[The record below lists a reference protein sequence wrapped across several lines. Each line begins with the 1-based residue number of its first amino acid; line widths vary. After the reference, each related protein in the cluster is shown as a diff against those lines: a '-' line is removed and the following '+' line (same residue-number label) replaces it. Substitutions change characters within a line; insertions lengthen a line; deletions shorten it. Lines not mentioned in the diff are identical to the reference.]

1 VKKHTSWQPDA
12 TQELLLKA
20 ALMPPEAAVDC
31 WQRWQGRTDIEKL
44 DYASF
49 RLLPLLYKN
58 LQSAGVEA
66 AALARYRS
74 VYRHFW
80 YKNKLYLHRL
90 GGFLERYNH
99 SGASPLLL
107 LKGVPLILN
116 YYADP
121 GLRPMADIDI
131 LISEDDLQAAFAILQ
146 ESGWV
151 AEKQLPERPTSLWL
165 LAERECHFRNREGM
179 EIDLHWNL
187 LQESFQGK
195 DEINACI
202 GRGREVSISA
212 GIALVPDATDL
223 FYHVLIHGVR
233 WNSVHPLRWIPDVKV
248 ILERDGEQI
257 EWNRIIDMARRDH
270 LVLRLKWAIQY
281 LLVLGMGNLIPSMS
295 RRIIVNLEHEIWEI
309 PEFWFIS
316 RRNEIW
322 GDFPGLCFQAYRY
335 SRKSSGWRKRWR
347 AAIGFVLCRWRIRN
361 LYHLPMEVMR
371 RLRRR
376 FIALIKNFQ
385 SSFAN

>member
-1 VKKHTSWQPDA
+1 MKKHASWQPDA

-58 LQSAGVEA
+58 LQSAGIEGT
-66 AALARYRS
+66 ALVRYRS

-90 GGFLERYNH
+90 GGFLERYNQT
-99 SGASPLLL
+99 GAELPLL

-116 YYADP
+116 YYSDP

-131 LISEDDLQAAFAILQ
+131 LIREDDLQVAFATLQ

-151 AEKQLPERPTSLWL
+151 AEKQLPDRTTSLWL

-187 LQESFQGK
+187 LQESFLGK

-202 GRGREVSISA
+202 GRGREVTISA
-212 GIALVPDATDL
+212 GMALIPDATDL
-223 FYHVLIHGVR
+223 FYHVLSHGVR

-248 ILERDGEQI
+248 ILERDGGRI

-270 LVLRLKWAIQY
+270 LGLRLKRAIQY
-281 LLVLGMGNLIPSMS
+281 LSVLGMGNLIPAVS
-295 RRIIVNLEHEIWEI
+295 RRIMVNLEYENWEI
-309 PEFWFIS
+309 PEFWFTS
-316 RRNEIW
+316 HRNEIW
-322 GDFPGLCFQAYRY
+322 GDFPELCFQAYRY
-335 SRKSSGWRKRWR
+335 SRKSSGWGKCCGDF
-347 AAIGFVLCRWRIRN
+347 IKFILCRWHVHS
-361 LYHLPMEVMR
+361 LYLLPLEIMR

-376 FIALIKNFQ
+376 FMALMKRF
-385 SSFAN
+385 SVLFS